1 MPTMELTAAVL
12 SVIVANQLKR
22 ELSLNVYREI
32 FWTYSQV
39 ALGYIKNE
47 TKFKIFVA
55 NRVQF
60 IQDNT
65 KKDQWKYILTKQ
77 NIADLPSRGIEADS
91 ADKVPH
97 LELWTRRPMD

>member
-1 MPTMELTAAVL
+1 MELTAAVL

-47 TKFKIFVA
+47 TKFKFFVA

-91 ADKVPH
+91 SDKVPH